1 MPTSPRGV
9 LRLRHWLPGRL
20 RLRAHGASAAETRA
34 LAERL
39 GAEWHGWS
47 GSLLLK
53 QPPPLNTLAAQLEQQ
68 GWWLEAPSPFV
79 QPPSPGGPEG
89 PRPGTH
95 RSGQPRQG
103 DQTPPAQPAATQRF
117 SGPAP
122 SSQGRGDRAAATSPA
137 LANPWEQV
145 TLEVGASLIGA
156 GLGEPLGR
164 WLGGGLAGPAGAAA
178 GSFLGLVLG
187 AVLATESLGWAQRS
201 GERKGGLSQA
211 SRRVEGRVGA
221 RLAGRLG
228 EEAGALAGLRLGGLL
243 AGPVGASAGALVG
256 TLVVGQLGEDA
267 ALHHT
272 EQWRQPLRWL
282 RQTGRTAA
290 GEAASQNLFGLLGG
304 ALLQAPGRR
313 AGERLGLYL
322 GRRIDWQQLRPLA
335 SLTPATTAP
344 RAVAP

>member
-1 MPTSPRGV
+1 
-9 LRLRHWLPGRL
+9 
-20 RLRAHGASAAETRA
+20 
-34 LAERL
+34 
-39 GAEWHGWS
+39 
-47 GSLLLK
+47 
-53 QPPPLNTLAAQLEQQ
+53 
-68 GWWLEAPSPFV
+68 
-79 QPPSPGGPEG
+79 
-89 PRPGTH
+89 
-95 RSGQPRQG
+95 
-103 DQTPPAQPAATQRF
+103 
-117 SGPAP
+117 
-122 SSQGRGDRAAATSPA
+122 
-137 LANPWEQV
+137 
-145 TLEVGASLIGA
+145 LEVGASLIGA

-164 WLGGGLAGPAGAAA
+164 WLGGGLAGPTGAAA

-187 AVLATESLGWAQRS
+187 AVLASESLGWAQRA
-201 GERKGGLSQA
+201 GEREGGLSQA
-211 SRRVEGRVGA
+211 SRRVEGGVGA

-272 EQWRQPLRWL
+272 EQWRHPLRWL

-335 SLTPATTAP
+335 SFTPATTAL
-344 RAVAP
+344 RAVTP